1 MEKFSRR
8 TLLGGAMG
16 AAGCGR
22 QAKRGFAGYAFVA
35 NEDGQAVAAVDLTAL
50 TLVRHVRLDAAPGP
64 LLSHAQRQRVYA
76 LTPSN
81 GNVHDIAVRTLAR
94 EQWVATGGRGL
105 DMRFDPKRP
114 SLWVL
119 TAEPNQL
126 VEVSLERLEAR
137 RRIALPAA
145 AVDFDVA
152 AEQPRAVVNLGESMA
167 LVDLESNAVERF
179 DPGAAISICRFRKD
193 GRQLLAAHRDEN
205 RITSFDV
212 ASKRVVVRL
221 PLAVRPR
228 HFRFKADGGQL
239 FVTGD
244 GLDAVVIVFPYQTE
258 VAETVLAGRA
268 PGAMN
273 VSAAS
278 TELPEYLF
286 VTNPQSSQVTILNI
300 ESRRVVAVA
309 NVGTEPSHVAV
320 TPDNQYA
327 LVLNRNSGDMAVL
340 LVQSTARR
348 TRFPPALLTMIPVGS
363 KPVNAV
369 VQAV

>member
-1 MEKFSRR
+1 MDKMSRR
-8 TLLGGAMG
+8 ALLGGAMG
-16 AAGCGR
+16 AMGCGR
-22 QAKRGFAGYAFVA
+22 KAKKGFAGYAFVA

-50 TLVRHVRLDAAPGP
+50 SLVRHVRLDAAPGP
-64 LLSHAQRQRVYA
+64 LLSHALRQRVYA
-76 LTPSN
+76 LTPAN
-81 GNVHDIAVRTLAR
+81 GNVHDISVRTLAR
-94 EQWVATGGRGL
+94 EQWVGTGGRGL
-105 DMRFDPKRP
+105 DMRFSPRGG

-126 VEVSLERLEAR
+126 VEVALDRLEVK
-137 RRIALPAA
+137 RRIALPAPA
-145 AVDFDVA
+145 LDFDVSLD
-152 AEQPRAVVNLGESMA
+152 QPQAVVALGDSLA
-167 LVDLESNAVERF
+167 TVDLESGRVAQF

-193 GRQLLAAHRDEN
+193 GRQVLAAHREEN
-205 RITSFDV
+205 KITAFDA
-212 ASKRVVVRL
+212 ASRRVVVRL

-228 HFRFKADGGQL
+228 HLCFKADGGQL
-239 FVTGD
+239 FITGD
-244 GLDAVVIVFPYQTE
+244 GLDAVVILFPYQTE

-286 VTNPQSSQVTILNI
+286 VTNPRSSQVTILNI

-309 NVGTEPSHVAV
+309 NVGTEPSYVAV

-340 LVQSTARR
+340 LIQSTARR

-363 KPVNAV
+363 KPVSAV